1 MAKKAA
7 TPATITLKHLAAA
20 LAEEHDLSKKA
31 AEAILTDMVGKIAK
45 HLKKGERV
53 RIVGLGILQV
63 RKRAARTG
71 PQPRHRRADPDQGQQ
86 EGRLPRRQGT
96 QGSRLSRRSP
106 IAPKAPFRRGPG
118 MALFCYRALPLP
130 SFSDR
135 HAGLALT
142 FTHDVTERFLR
153 YVVIDTQSDPA
164 SPTCPST
171 EKQKNLGRLLAS
183 ELQAIG
189 LTDAHL
195 DEHGYVYAT
204 IPANTDKKVP
214 VICFCSHMDTSP
226 DCTGANVKPQIVRN
240 YQGGDI
246 VLPADPTQVIRAADH
261 PALAD
266 QIGHDIITTDGTT
279 LLGADNKAGLAE
291 IMDAARFLVQNPDIK
306 HGTIKI
312 LFTPDEEIGRGVDK
326 VDLKK
331 LGADFAYTMDGETAG
346 NIEDETFS
354 ADGATITIEGV
365 STHPGFAK
373 GKMEHAIKIAAAI
386 VDRLPRDTCSPETTE
401 GKEGFLHPIGITGA
415 LEKATIGFIVRDFTD
430 EGLQQKEALLE
441 GIVKEVMKDYPRS
454 TYRMEVKAQYRNMKQ
469 VIDRHPETVDYAIE
483 AIRRA
488 GLTPVRSSI
497 RGGTDGSRLSFM
509 GLPCPNIF
517 AGEHA
522 FHSRLEWVSRQDME
536 KAAETIVHLA
546 MIWEERA

>member
-1 MAKKAA
+1 M
-7 TPATITLKHLAAA
+7 LASP
-20 LAEEHDLSKKA
+20 LA
-31 AEAILTDMVGKIAK
+31 
-45 HLKKGERV
+45 
-53 RIVGLGILQV
+53 
-63 RKRAARTG
+63 
-71 PQPRHRRADPDQGQQ
+71 
-86 EGRLPRRQGT
+86 
-96 QGSRLSRRSP
+96 
-106 IAPKAPFRRGPG
+106 
-118 MALFCYRALPLP
+118 
-130 SFSDR
+130 
-135 HAGLALT
+135 
-142 FTHDVTERFLR
+142 FTHTVTERFLR
-153 YVVIDTQSDPA
+153 YVVIDTQSDPT

-171 EKQKNLGRLLAS
+171 EKQKNLGRLLAA
-183 ELQAIG
+183 ELQAMGI
-189 LTDAHL
+189 TDAHL

-204 IPANTDKKVP
+204 IPANTDKQVP

-226 DCTGANVKPQIVRN
+226 DCTGANVKPQIVKN

-246 VLPADPTQVIRAADH
+246 MLLPDIAEIAGMQGGRVEAPVIRAADH

-291 IMDAARFLVQNPDIK
+291 IMDAAQFLIDNPRIK
-306 HGTIKI
+306 HGTIRI

-331 LGADFAYTMDGETAG
+331 LGAAFAYTMDGESAG
-346 NIEDETFS
+346 HIEDETFS

-386 VDRLPRDTCSPETTE
+386 VERLPKDTCSPETTE
-401 GKEGFLHPIGITGA
+401 GKEGFLHPIGISGA

-430 EGLQQKEALLE
+430 EGLKEKEALLE
-441 GIVKEVMKDYPRS
+441 SIVKGVMKDYPRS
-454 TYRMEVKAQYRNMKQ
+454 TWRMEVQPQYRNMKQ
-469 VIDRHPETVDYAIE
+469 VIDRHPEIVDYAIE

-488 GLTPVRSSI
+488 GLTPVQGSI

-536 KAAETIVHLA
+536 KAVQTIVHLA